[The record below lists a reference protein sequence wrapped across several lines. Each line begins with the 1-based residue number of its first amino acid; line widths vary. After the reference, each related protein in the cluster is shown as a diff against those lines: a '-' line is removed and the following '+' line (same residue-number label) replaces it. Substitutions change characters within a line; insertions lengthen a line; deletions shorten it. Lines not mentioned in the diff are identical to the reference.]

1 MTVEALA
8 AWFRNF
14 VIRGNTILQGG
25 VHVKVLV
32 LEDLIRNVHILFDE
46 RPSSH
51 PTVHSP
57 HVAETTELPRPGLVG
72 VVPTSTPSSFSSSPS
87 DVALESRPT
96 PSPTNLPNPLL
107 GTRSPNTLVEGM
119 ETASQEQ
126 VRGSEAVDTLV
137 DSPPPEVVFVPPTSI
152 AEWQLRL
159 SQLPQEAATTPQT
172 PPESVFSSTTDLP
185 LSSIMSL

>member
-1 MTVEALA
+1 
-8 AWFRNF
+8 
-14 VIRGNTILQGG
+14 
-25 VHVKVLV
+25 VKVLV

-51 PTVHSP
+51 PTVPSP
-57 HVAETTELPRPGLVG
+57 HSTETIELPQPSEVDAMGSTSRHRPGFVG
-72 VVPTSTPSSFSSSPS
+72 IVPTSTPSSCSLSPS
-87 DVALESRPT
+87 DVALESRLT

-107 GTRSPNTLVEGM
+107 GIPSPNTLVEGV

-137 DSPPPEVVFVPPTSI
+137 DSPPEVMSVPPTSI
-152 AEWQLRL
+152 DEWRLRL
-159 SQLPQEAATTPQT
+159 SQLPQEAVTIPQS